1 MAIRKKTTVVA
12 MKIRSSI
19 ASLLTYLG
27 TLIKGFI
34 ASRRHQLD
42 ASESL
47 SPFLPSV
54 AKRESRNQ
62 LRQAKRSEQTQ
73 ILE

>member
-27 TLIKGFI
+27 TFIKGLI
-34 ASRRHQLD
+34 ASGRHQLD
-42 ASESL
+42 AFESL
-47 SPFLPSV
+47 SPFLPLA
-54 AKRESRNQ
+54 AKRPTYNE
-62 LRQAKRSEQTQ
+62 LRQAK
-73 ILE
+73 